1 MAARKKLVSTVCII
15 SLILAITAGVL
26 LSAGA
31 QSGNGAYVGSTANI
45 VNTGAVSI
53 NAGTMTSANGAD
65 KPADAPADAVAINDQ
80 SSLGTF
86 LDGGASYGYL
96 TADFDL
102 NWSGTGTDK
111 ALAEGRTIDGNGHAV
126 TLKDDDGDANQY
138 RDQLGTHID
147 FTGGMDYGMFV
158 AYNAGTIKNVKFRF
172 DSGSGKLTIKN
183 DRNNIVPNYA
193 GLVCGTNAPTGVI
206 SNCDLDAN
214 GAIKYEFGYGTLNI
228 EAYDSGDRLVRKA
241 FSLCFGGI
249 AGRNAGLITNVKTN
263 YTGTTNVGGYQCF
276 DISLNVTAA
285 NSTKGAVVT
294 WQQRADARAFC
305 GGISGT
311 MYSANSEISNII
323 LTGNVAMYMATESHQ
338 NTGTSERAHSC
349 AIGAAV
355 VGANSSYSEAE
366 GGIGGGA
373 SSQGT
378 VDNIIQGLNVRYNN
392 YLGFSPNANSGNPT
406 PKFPDEY
413 SDNATV
419 FCGKAT
425 NVTLIRDS
433 IDGKIVNGQKVHYQ
447 TDHCNCGVGTNA
459 GQHDAGYSNL
469 VYADAHSDIT
479 VDMQAEFDETGNP
492 VLNGKDRQVYK
503 QVIKVTPNDVN
514 NYMLGE
520 FKFTK
525 HMGRNEDAEG
535 DRMQSSKGEDVGSSG
550 PKNDTAYLYAMQDVR
565 QDSYTFKVEPYQAS
579 PARYWETYAYDYA
592 IADISEAD
600 ATLAPAT
607 DTMMDWATQYVYN
620 GFDFLTRQLKYTSK
634 DGSKTGLVDP
644 AGFNAISSD
653 ANGTPV
659 TSGRLP
665 GEYSFTLQEKQ
676 YGLSY
681 FNKEQRIVTFADDT
695 ENLAPFTFKVVNA
708 GLQIQGFTIE
718 EISNEN
724 HWFNEVTDFNYEI
737 VTQKVQ
743 EGAVNGY
750 VYEVNGSTYNRSGLT
765 MSNDTSTSTAG
776 RTYTVYLTS
785 GGVQVTDPITYTVR
799 VDLENPTLKIPQYEH
814 ADGRY
819 YTHNRV
825 SIDAQDEHSG
835 VASIMMY
842 NYDAAGNS
850 IGDPVDVIFECRDN
864 SEENDLSYIDN
875 ETGYYVWYFTNSG
888 RIVIEVTDF
897 AGLKTQRE
905 LNVNIDNFT
914 PTITVD
920 AYFYDIIEGAD
931 GGATTRKTAYESGYD
946 VYSAVYFSATAQFG
960 ESGGEIQY
968 SYDNEKW
975 FTYTDTL
982 VVKEMDKDVYIRAM
996 SNTFDHKDAYPY
1008 KKMYQVHTYWDKNET
1023 VDSHNALVTVP
1034 FKVNADVDKVVVTN
1048 DDILIGITEKVFD
1061 GTTYFD
1067 VANIQAKSTL
1077 EAKVEGRVVFKAEY
1091 LDVNASD
1098 SVAIRITADCPDD
1111 NTKVFDNQIEDVI
1124 GSITKREIS
1133 VKIDSKEK
1141 YFGYAL
1147 PELTYKAEN
1156 MIEDFEEKIEL
1167 YVDKGDFA
1175 EYTYELLPQSKRD
1188 DTNNGYVITVAEGQ
1202 TFNNYTLP
1210 ASNVA
1215 TGILQIDLAPIDRL
1229 VYKQGE
1235 FTGLDTVNIATRNL
1249 EIGFMRV
1256 TGDYQKLDVKF
1267 ERRVYDDSTGSL
1279 ITKWVLQKDI
1289 KTAPAGFYKVTLSL
1303 PERTTI
1309 GNRITADMYELDP
1322 SIATFMFKVIDASK
1336 FIVDE
1341 EAPQTVDNDKSAQ
1354 VAPVLSKDSAK
1365 PSDYEGNAASTDNTG
1380 AEIEST
1386 AKKTKDYLAMVS
1398 IFCAVIMVIAF
1409 AIGVG
1414 KAVMKRRAKR

>member
-1 MAARKKLVSTVCII
+1 MTARKKLVSTVCII

-102 NWSGTGTDK
+102 NWSGTGTNK
-111 ALAEGRTIDGNGHAV
+111 ALAEGRTIDGNGHTV
-126 TLKDDDGDANQY
+126 TLMDDNGADNQY
-138 RDQLGTHID
+138 KDNWQHDG
-147 FTGGMDYGMFV
+147 FVGGWNYGMFV
-158 AYNAGTIKNVKFRF
+158 AYNAGTIKNVKFRYDQDVVITTDTAKENLLPHYGGF
-172 DSGSGKLTIKN
+172 I
-183 DRNNIVPNYA
+183 
-193 GLVCGTNAPTGVI
+193 CGTNAPTGVI

-214 GAIKYEFGYGTLNI
+214 RSITYNCSGELSDKTYTVGA
-228 EAYDSGDRLVRKA
+228 DRITNKA
-241 FSLCFGGI
+241 FMVSFGGV
-249 AGRNAGLITNVKTN
+249 AGRNAGLITNVKAN
-263 YTGTTNVGGYQCF
+263 FSGPYAHGNSSYF
-276 DISLNVTAA
+276 DVNLKVTAA
-285 NSTKGAVVT
+285 NKNSIWGE
-294 WQQRADARAFC
+294 RADARTFA
-305 GGISGT
+305 GGISG
-311 MYSANSEISNII
+311 MMHSQYSEISNVV
-323 LTGNVAMYMATESHQ
+323 LTGSLDFNLNPSDCQ
-338 NTGTSERAHSC
+338 NITGDKASKY
-349 AIGAAV
+349 AIAAAV
-355 VGANSSYSEAE
+355 VGANSSYSQAE

-378 VDNIIQGLNVRYNN
+378 VDNIVQGIDIWYNN
-392 YLGFSPNANSGNPT
+392 MLGMKQNGNI
-406 PKFPDEY
+406 KFPDEY

-433 IDGKIVNGQKVHYQ
+433 INRKIVNGQMVNYQ

-1098 SVAIRITADCPDD
+1098 SVAIHITADCPDD